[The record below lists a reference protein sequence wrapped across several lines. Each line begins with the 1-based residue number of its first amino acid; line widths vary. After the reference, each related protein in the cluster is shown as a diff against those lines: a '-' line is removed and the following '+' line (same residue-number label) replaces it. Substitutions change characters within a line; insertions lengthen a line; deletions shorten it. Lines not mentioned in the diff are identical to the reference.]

1 MARFSTLP
9 CEKLMASMK
18 RAKWPT
24 FRMAEDLKGLQRSV
38 RLGRAGSHERIQRRL
53 GKLEE
58 RWSRVWPLIQGP
70 KVEGRELS

>member
-1 MARFSTLP
+1 
-9 CEKLMASMK
+9 
-18 RAKWPT
+18 
-24 FRMAEDLKGLQRSV
+24 MAEDLKGLQRSV